1 MRAYA
6 EVSAGPFQSDA
17 GPLTH
22 QDYDTHGHSEH
33 GEHFSGPP
41 GAFQQ
46 QQQHDFHEQEAYR
59 SRPQYLPE
67 EAGYSM
73 PEGANH
79 PEKHSGAAEPL
90 GYMNSEIQEHRNRLA
105 ATMLA

>member
-1 MRAYA
+1 MGAYA
-6 EVSAGPFQSDA
+6 EASAGPFQSDA
-17 GPLTH
+17 GPHTH
-22 QDYDTHGHSEH
+22 QDYGTHGHSEH
-33 GEHFSGPP
+33 GEHFPGPS
-41 GAFQQ
+41 GAFQ

-67 EAGYSM
+67 EAGHGM
-73 PEGANH
+73 PEGATH
-79 PEKHSGAAEPL
+79 PEKHPGAAEPI